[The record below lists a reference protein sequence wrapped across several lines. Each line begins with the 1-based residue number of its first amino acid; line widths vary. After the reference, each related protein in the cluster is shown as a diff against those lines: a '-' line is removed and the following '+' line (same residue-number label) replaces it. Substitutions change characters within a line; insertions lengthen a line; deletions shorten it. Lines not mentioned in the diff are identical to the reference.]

1 MRAQY
6 CALQNQL
13 VTPYDNI
20 EMFTP
25 LQQLDKTN
33 AALPFSEQR
42 AHLGNHPCYSWT
54 YMESFWWGLMT
65 MTTVGYDLYP
75 KVTISYLTPDSVSVV
90 TSQESIRSRPGYSI
104 HNEKF
109 EVMV

>member
-1 MRAQY
+1 
-6 CALQNQL
+6 
-13 VTPYDNI
+13 
-20 EMFTP
+20 MFTQ

-75 KVTISYLTPDSVSVV
+75 KVKDNRCWCNGVVILSVMKTTIKFGVKSFGGKGLTWV
-90 TSQESIRSRPGYSI
+90 
-104 HNEKF
+104 
-109 EVMV
+109 